1 MKTWLDDLDEH
12 PAITVELLANGTKVS
27 EVEVNEDTDWKY
39 EFTDL
44 DKYDESGE
52 AITYTIEE
60 VEVEGY
66 ETTIDGFD
74 ITNLRVGE
82 TEVTGT
88 KTWLDDDS
96 ENRPNSITVY
106 LLANGEQVDEM
117 DVTAESDW
125 EYAFT
130 ELPNF
135 DEEGKEIVYT
145 VDEES
150 IEGYEKSI
158 EGNDITNLRVGTTEV
173 EITKLWKDES
183 ETDRP
188 EVIKVNLLQNG
199 EFYEEHEVTE
209 ANDWELTIT
218 DLPEFDEEGV
228 AYEYTI
234 KEHDVPGYAADVDG
248 FDITNTRTDVKSI
261 EITKTWL
268 DDNSDD
274 RPDSIEVELFRSV
287 AGGEKEHVDTITL
300 TQEDDWS
307 LEVADLP
314 AFDADGKAY
323 TYEIEE
329 KVVEG
334 YETSINGFELTNV
347 RVGETEVTGSKTWLD
362 DDSEERPESITVY
375 LLANGEQVDEMDVTA
390 ESDWEYAFTEL
401 PNFDEEGKEIVYTV
415 DEESIEGY
423 EKSIEGNDIT
433 NLRVGTT
440 EVEITKLWKDESETD
455 RPEVIKVNLLQNGE
469 FYEEHEVTEANDWE
483 LTITDL
489 PEFDEEGVAYE
500 YTIKEHDVP
509 GYAADVDGFDITNTR
524 TDVKSIEIT
533 KTWLDDNSDD
543 RPDSIEVELFR
554 SVAGGEKEHVDT
566 ITLTQEDDWSLE
578 VADLPAFDADGKAYT
593 YEIEEKVVEGYE
605 TSINGFELTNVRVGE
620 TEVTGSK
627 TWLDD
632 DSEERPESITVY
644 LLANGEQV
652 DEMDVTAESDREYA
666 FTELP
671 KYDDQGVEITYTVD
685 EESVEGYEKSIE
697 GNDITNLRVGTTEA
711 EITKSWKDENETDR
725 PDTIKVNLLQN
736 GEFYEEYEVTKE
748 NEWELTITDLPQ
760 YDDEGVTYEYTVNEH
775 DVPGY
780 ASDVD
785 GFEVTNTRSD
795 VKSIEITKT
804 WLDDDSRNRP
814 DSIEVEL
821 YRSVVDGEKELVDTV
836 TITETEE
843 SEWSL
848 EVADLPAFDADGKA
862 YTYEIE
868 EKAVEGYET
877 NINGFELTNVRVGET
892 EVTGTKTWLDDES
905 EDRPES
911 ITVHLLANGEQV
923 DDVEV
928 TSESNWAY
936 EFTELPKYDDQGVE
950 ITYTIDEADVSG
962 YEKSIEGTDIT
973 NVRVGTTEVDITKLW
988 NDEQETDRPDL
999 IKVNLLQN
1007 GDFYEEYEVTKENDW
1022 KLTITDLPKYDE
1034 AGVAYEYTVKE
1045 HDVPGYATD
1054 VDGFEITNT
1063 RSDVKTIE
1071 ITKTWLDDN
1080 SDDRPE
1086 SIEVELFRSVAG
1098 GEKEQVDTITLTQE
1112 DDWSLEVADLPAF
1125 DADGK
1130 AYTYEIEE
1138 KAVEGYETN
1147 INGFELTNVRVGE
1160 TEVTGT
1166 KTWLDDESEDRPE
1179 SITVH

>member
-117 DVTAESDW
+117 DVTAESYW

-287 AGGEKEHVDTITL
+287 AGGDKEHVDTITL

-314 AFDADGKAY
+314 AFNADGKAY

-347 RVGETEVTGSKTWLD
+347 RVGE
-362 DDSEERPESITVY
+362 
-375 LLANGEQVDEMDVTA
+375 A
-390 ESDWEYAFTEL
+390 
-401 PNFDEEGKEIVYTV
+401 
-415 DEESIEGY
+415 
-423 EKSIEGNDIT
+423 
-433 NLRVGTT
+433 
-440 EVEITKLWKDESETD
+440 
-455 RPEVIKVNLLQNGE
+455 
-469 FYEEHEVTEANDWE
+469 
-483 LTITDL
+483 
-489 PEFDEEGVAYE
+489 
-500 YTIKEHDVP
+500 
-509 GYAADVDGFDITNTR
+509 
-524 TDVKSIEIT
+524 
-533 KTWLDDNSDD
+533 
-543 RPDSIEVELFR
+543 
-554 SVAGGEKEHVDT
+554 
-566 ITLTQEDDWSLE
+566 
-578 VADLPAFDADGKAYT
+578 
-593 YEIEEKVVEGYE
+593 
-605 TSINGFELTNVRVGE
+605 
-620 TEVTGSK
+620 EVTGSK

-785 GFEVTNTRSD
+785 GFEVTNKRSD

-804 WLDDDSRNRP
+804 WLDDDSRNRT
-814 DSIEVEL
+814 DSIKVEL

-911 ITVHLLANGEQV
+911 ITVHLLADGEQV
-923 DDVEV
+923 DDVAL
-928 TSESNWAY
+928 TSESKWAS

-1080 SDDRPE
+1080 SDDRPN
-1086 SIEVELFRSVAG
+1086 SIEVELFRSVVE

-1112 DDWSLEVADLPAF
+1112 DDWSLEVADLSAF
-1125 DADGK
+1125 NTDGK

-1138 KAVEGYETN
+1138 KAVEGYETH

-1160 TEVTGT
+1160 TEVTGM

-1179 SITVH
+1179 SITVHLLANGEQVDDVEVTADSDWAYEFTELPKYDDQGLEITYTIDVADVSGYEKSIEGTDITNLRVGTTDVSGTKTWIGDDASDRPATIVVELLRNGEVIDELDVTADTDWVYRFGDLPQYDENGVAYAYTVSEQDVEGYKIGRAHV